1 VINQTMARRFF
12 AGEAIGQRFQMQGPS
27 GPEGA
32 YEVVGVA
39 EDAKY
44 RTLREDTLPT
54 FYLPI
59 AQESVLPSL
68 PFQVE
73 VRTNGA
79 APLAEGVIGRMVR
92 DLDPSA
98 VVSNVQPM
106 NAVVG
111 RTMSQE
117 RLLATLASLFGVLAL
132 VVAAVGVY
140 GVRSFAV
147 SRRTN
152 EIGIRMAL
160 GASRLGIQTRVLGEG
175 LAVSGIGMVIGL
187 LVTIP
192 LTRYV
197 ATLLFQISDRD
208 VFTFAAVSVVL
219 GLVAT
224 LASYLPARRATR
236 VDPLVALRAE

>member
-1 VINQTMARRFF
+1 MARRFF
-12 AGEAIGQRFQMQGPS
+12 GGEAIGHRFEMQGPS
-27 GPEGA
+27 GSEGSL
-32 YEVVGVA
+32 EVVGVV

-59 AQESVLPSL
+59 AQQSADRTSL
-68 PFQVE
+68 PFQIE

-79 APLAEGVIGRMVR
+79 ASLADVVIRRIVR
-92 DLDPSA
+92 EVDPAA
-98 VVSNVQPM
+98 VVTDVQAM
-106 NAVVG
+106 TAVVG

-117 RLLATLASLFGVLAL
+117 RLLATLATLFGVLAL

-160 GASRLGIQTRVLGEG
+160 GASRLGIQTRVLTQG
-175 LAVSGIGMVIGL
+175 LAVSAIGMAIGL
-187 LVTIP
+187 LITVP

-208 VFTFAAVSVVL
+208 GLTFAGVSVVL

-224 LASYLPARRATR
+224 LASYVPARRATR
-236 VDPLVALRAE
+236 VDPLVALRSE